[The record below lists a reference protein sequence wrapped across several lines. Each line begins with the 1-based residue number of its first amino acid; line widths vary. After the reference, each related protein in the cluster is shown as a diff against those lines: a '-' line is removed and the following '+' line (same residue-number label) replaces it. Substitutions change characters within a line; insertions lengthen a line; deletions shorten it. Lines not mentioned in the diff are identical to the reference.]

1 MNCCRPFFS
10 APSCTALLL
19 SLATIPAVQAA
30 SVSAGNLVI
39 YRVGTGAAALSTAA
53 TAVFLEEYTTGG
65 AFVQSI
71 PVALL
76 DTATQQNAALVE
88 ESAASAATLKQGA
101 LSMSRSVE
109 VFQL

>member
-1 MNCCRPFFS
+1 MMRAHRGSVDMRRLRYFVAVCDHGGFS
-10 APSCTALLL
+10 RAAQ
-19 SLATIPAVQAA
+19 ATGIAQVNEA
-30 SVSAGNLVI
+30 
-39 YRVGTGAAALSTAA
+39 
-53 TAVFLEEYTTGG
+53 
-65 AFVQSI
+65 
-71 PVALL
+71 VALL